1 MRNIIAIFIS
11 IFLSLS
17 SIYANE
23 LSENKAFVEANLYHL
38 TGSLIS
44 TNIYLS
50 YMSIDMLFINANTY
64 TNEEKLVICN
74 SIEEGLK
81 NTQKEFSNINTIID
95 YEQKEKFKNHV
106 DVLYS
111 SLIDDL
117 TLLKEYFKDNEDNSR
132 QKFLDN
138 HKKIWKLLSQNLEN
152 KQDEKDR

>member
-1 MRNIIAIFIS
+1 MRIIIS
-11 IFLSLS
+11 IFIAVFIFLS
-17 SIYANE
+17 SLNANE
-23 LSENKAFVEANLYHL
+23 SSENKAFVEANLYHL

-44 TNIYLS
+44 TNIYLT
-50 YMSIDMLFINANTY
+50 YMSIDMLFINANNY

-81 NTQKEFSNINTIID
+81 NTKKEFSSINTIID
-95 YEQKEKFKNHV
+95 YEHKEKFKNYV
-106 DVLYS
+106 IVLYN

-132 QKFLDN
+132 QNFLDN